1 MVGPVH
7 LMMHRAFFYAGY
19 VGKWSLL
26 CLAER
31 GPGQGP
37 LSNGGHITT
46 AFVWET
52 KMFSLCGM
60 PTFLLGFLGILGWD
74 GIHSLQDED
83 QTLSGGGAGG
93 RRRWP
98 RSCWCVAHVA
108 CVAGCFAGRSCHRGC
123 EQSWGLL
130 PACLTTSTLTEV
142 LALSDPR
149 DEAIILPGH
158 VPWGYTM
165 GWVRGAAR
173 PRPLAALWLG
183 DVS

>member
-31 GPGQGP
+31 GP
-37 LSNGGHITT
+37 
-46 AFVWET
+46 
-52 KMFSLCGM
+52 
-60 PTFLLGFLGILGWD
+60 GWD